1 MYDNTLKQTALFGEI
16 SFDINDNFSITAGG
30 RWFSVDLD
38 RRLQQATLVGGLS
51 DYRTMAPEAN
61 CSGSTGDHCYQD
73 TVSSSSETGFVPKVT
88 LNYDLSDGVMF
99 YGTYS
104 EGFRRGG
111 ANAAKPRSI
120 FGRAPYDEFSS
131 DLVKNYEIGTKTTL
145 ADGRVQFNVTAYR
158 MVWED
163 MQIEAEDPTPNLF
176 TLGIL
181 NFPEAEITGV
191 EAFLNW
197 LPADGWNVAA
207 NAGFNNAELSK
218 SATLVVE
225 GAPIDRSAEKGT
237 RLPLTPDM
245 KLSLNVDRYFDNELW
260 GAEPSVGIAIQHT
273 GESVN
278 SLAGIQ
284 SVEFDQPVRKQDP
297 YTLVN
302 LRFGLEANSWSASLF
317 VNNLTDEYA
326 KQFYNDRWAQTRL
339 SVNRPRTIGINY
351 RRNFR

>member
-1 MYDNTLKQTALFGEI
+1 M
-16 SFDINDNFSITAGG
+16 
-30 RWFSVDLD
+30 
-38 RRLQQATLVGGLS
+38 
-51 DYRTMAPEAN
+51 
-61 CSGSTGDHCYQD
+61 
-73 TVSSSSETGFVPKVT
+73 PKVT
-88 LNYDLSDGVMF
+88 LNYDLSDNAMV
-99 YGTYS
+99 YTTYS

-120 FGRAPYDEFSS
+120 FGRAPYNEFSS
-131 DLVKNYEIGTKTTL
+131 DLVKNYEIGAKTTL
-145 ADGRVQFNVTAYR
+145 ADGRVQFNLTAYR

-197 LPADGWNVAA
+197 LPADGWNVTA
-207 NAGFNNAELSK
+207 NLGFNTAELSK
-218 SATLVVE
+218 SGTLEVA

-245 KLSLNVDRYFDNELW
+245 KASLNIDRYLDTTIW
-260 GAEPSVGIAIQHT
+260 GAAPSFGFGIQHT
-273 GESVN
+273 GDSVN
-278 SLAGIQ
+278 SLSGIQ
-284 SVEFDQPVRKQDP
+284 SVEFDQPVRTQDA

-302 LRFGLEANSWSASLF
+302 LRFGLEANTWSASLF
-317 VNNLTDEYA
+317 VNNATDEYA

-351 RRNFR
+351 RRNFN